1 MKKILLIAL
10 TLMFSFNLKAGAF
23 DDVPVDHWAYDAVE
37 YLAAKG
43 YVIGYPDEEF
53 KGDQQMTR
61 YEWAVMLAR
70 LERDLNM
77 RFSAEGGG
85 TPDDVSGLMAMLRS
99 EFDAELA
106 EVRAAIAANELRIDA
121 LSGEVMDLWEE
132 IDNLDDRMSR
142 IGPGGGP
149 GFAFTYGFEWNE
161 QQGISAMPGGPAPM
175 PGNNEENL
183 WGHMRMDMAH
193 ESGDFMFGMSLQTEM
208 DDAAQGEKNMFMRQG
223 PWVPLTS
230 NDFSQ
235 QGNGDA
241 RNWIFDLH
249 ETYMVYNGKSSA
261 NGLDY
266 VVGKFEPFWTQSSFS
281 WNPYETFEGFV
292 IGGELK
298 QYRFVTGWM
307 DDSDN
312 NAGGEVTFLQ
322 ATSDSLVFGLPGTFG
337 WTENGGG
344 KIGSLSSTLNLIS
357 KDLKVTYLWDA
368 GAQSSS
374 DSSYE
379 IKTNINLLEGWN
391 GSLAWRKT
399 GTSSNVFGQ
408 FYDNVDYISLGVSR
422 NAADNVKMSWMFDWG
437 NTTSNDNSWQL
448 SWNVKGSF

>member
-10 TLMFSFNLKAGAF
+10 AFVFSFNLKAGAF

-70 LERDLNM
+70 LERDLAM
-77 RFSAEGGG
+77 RFGGSEGG

-99 EFDAELA
+99 EFDAELD
-106 EVRAAIAANELRIDA
+106 EVRAAIAANDLRIDA
-121 LSGEVMDLWEE
+121 LSGEVMDLWSEVE
-132 IDNLDDRMSR
+132 NLDSRISR

-149 GFAFTYGFEWNE
+149 GFAFTYGFELNE
-161 QQGISAMPGGPAPM
+161 QQGGGS
-175 PGNNEENL
+175 NEENL

-193 ESGDFMFGMSLQTEM
+193 ESGDFMFGMSLQTEL
-208 DDAAQGEKNMFMRQG
+208 DDARQSMKNIFMRGG

-230 NDFSQ
+230 NDFDNNQ
-235 QGNGDA
+235 NGDS
-241 RNWIFDLH
+241 RNWAFDLH
-249 ETYMVYNGKSSA
+249 EAYMVYNGKSSA
-261 NGLDY
+261 SGLDY
-266 VVGKFEPFWTQSSFS
+266 VIGRFEPFWTQSNFS
-281 WNPYETFEGFV
+281 WNPYQAFEGAV

-298 QYRFVTGWM
+298 DYRFVTGWM
-307 DDSDN
+307 DDNDGFGS
-312 NAGGEVTFLQ
+312 EVTFLQ

-337 WTENGGG
+337 WTENSGG
-344 KIGSLSSTLNLIS
+344 KVGSIASTLNLIN
-357 KDLKVTYLWDA
+357 KDLHVTYLWDT
-368 GAQSSS
+368 GSQNTG

-379 IKTNINLLEGWN
+379 VKTNVNLLDGWD

-399 GTSSNVFGQ
+399 GTTSNMFGS
-408 FYDNVDYISLGVSR
+408 FNNGVDYLSLGLSR
-422 NAADNVKMSWMFDWG
+422 QAADNVKMSWMFDWG
-437 NTTSNDNSWQL
+437 NNAAGGNDNNWQL

>member
-10 TLMFSFNLKAGAF
+10 GFVLSFNLKAGAF

-53 KGDQQMTR
+53 KGDEQMTR

-70 LERDLNM
+70 LERDLAI
-77 RFSAEGGG
+77 RFSSEGGG

-132 IDNLDDRMSR
+132 VDNLDDRMSR
-142 IGPGGGP
+142 IGPGGGS
-149 GFAFTYGFEWNE
+149 GFAFTYAFELNE
-161 QQGISAMPGGPAPM
+161 QNSPNAVNP
-175 PGNNEENL
+175 ENL

-208 DDAAQGEKNMFMRQG
+208 EDPDGFRNIFMRQG
-223 PWVPLTS
+223 PWVALS
-230 NDFSQ
+230 NDNP
-235 QGNGDA
+235 GNLSGTPGDI
-241 RNWIFDLH
+241 RNWTFDLH

-266 VVGKFEPFWTQSSFS
+266 VVGKFEPFWSQTNFS

-307 DDSDN
+307 HNISNTDT
-312 NAGGEVTFLQ
+312 TFLQ
-322 ATSDSLVFGLPGTFG
+322 VSADSLVFGIPGTFG
-337 WTENGGG
+337 WTESEDSVA
-344 KIGSLSSTLNLIS
+344 KVGSIATNVNLIN
-357 KDLKVTYLWDA
+357 KDIAVTYLWNA
-368 GAQSSS
+368 AAQSTS

-379 IKTNINLLEGWN
+379 IATGVELLDGWD

-399 GTSSNVFGQ
+399 GNVSNTFGGYQSGIDYLSLRISRQAASNVKTSW
-408 FYDNVDYISLGVSR
+408 SL
-422 NAADNVKMSWMFDWG
+422 DWG
-437 NTTSNDNSWQL
+437 NRSSNDNEWQL
-448 SWNVKGSF
+448 SWNMKGSF

>member
-132 IDNLDDRMSR
+132 VDNLDDRMSR
-142 IGPGGGP
+142 IGPGGGS
-149 GFAFTYGFEWNE
+149 GFNFHYGFEMNE
-161 QQGISAMPGGPAPM
+161 QSM
-175 PGNNEENL
+175 GNNNQNL
-183 WGHMRMDMAH
+183 WGTARMDMAH
-193 ESGDFMFGMSLQTEM
+193 ESGDFMFGLSLQTWG
-208 DDAAQGEKNMFMRQG
+208 DDAAMKNMFG
-223 PWVPLTS
+223 TPWKSWVPLENSFANTGDPFDW
-230 NDFSQ
+230 DFM
-235 QGNGDA
+235 
-241 RNWIFDLH
+241 LH
-249 ETYMVYNGKSSA
+249 ETYMVYNGKSSDY
-261 NGLDY
+261 GLDY
-266 VVGKFEPFWTQSSFS
+266 VAGRFEPFWSQTNLT
-281 WNPYETFEGFV
+281 WNPRTAFEGFV
-292 IGGELK
+292 IGGEIK

-307 DDSDN
+307 QNAN
-312 NAGGEVTFLQ
+312 NGEDTNFLQ
-322 ATSDSLVFGLPGTFG
+322 LSSDSLVFGVPGTIG
-337 WTENGGG
+337 WTEDGLDN
-344 KIGSLSSTLNLIS
+344 KAWSLGS
-357 KDLKVTYLWDA
+357 
-368 GAQSSS
+368 
-374 DSSYE
+374 
-379 IKTNINLLEGWN
+379 NINLINKDLAVNWMWADNGNRDASSFEVMTGVDLLDGWN
-391 GSLAWRKT
+391 GKLAWRKVGT
-399 GTSSNVFGQ
+399 GHVSNFGS
-408 FYDNVDYISLGVSR
+408 YAAGVDYWSLGVSR
-422 NAADNVKMSWMFDWG
+422 MAADNVKMSWVFDTG
-437 NTTSNDNSWQL
+437 QTASLGSGWQL
-448 SWNVKGSF
+448 SWRVEGDF